1 DREFLAFPDH
11 DGELSPCNLSPAV
24 SRRAGRH
31 IPAGWASAAGTG
43 EAASALSERSQSRPR
58 GVWRRAKV

>member
-1 DREFLAFPDH
+1 
-11 DGELSPCNLSPAV
+11 LSPAV